1 MNIIN
6 FLEPGKSTNVIA
18 AAGTG
23 KTWFIISKIL
33 RLLLEDIEPDK
44 ITAITFTKKASSEMR
59 NRLNNKI
66 EDWSKMDDEE
76 ISSQLKEIGIHK
88 NNKMYSKK
96 AKKLFLKIQ
105 LNIKDIRI
113 STFDAFFLEILGQL
127 YLDKDIPNNIYE
139 NKQSM
144 LISKEVE
151 RKIFNKKFINNNLF
165 LKKHIEFLSK
175 HIGSFFN
182 TKKAIIEIIEK
193 KQYFLE
199 INKVVE
205 NEKSK
210 VKGKDKRVIIQKEK
224 LINFIINRF
233 EANKNLK
240 ENYANFFDDI
250 SSNEIN
256 VDKKISTIIN
266 FFFTKTDRLPR
277 KAVIKYFKKI
287 NVDIDNF
294 INQIFLYEES
304 IFFEIQESW
313 KILAKNFFEEYQ
325 NTLDDKNLHDF
336 SDNTWL
342 CYKKLSYLN
351 FDNWI
356 FYKISNSIHHLL
368 IDEFQD
374 TNFIQW
380 KIISLILNSMNDL
393 GSNNSVTI
401 VGDSKQSIYGFRGSE
416 PKLFDVCREFTKKK
430 FNAEE
435 LFLNE
440 SRRSTK
446 EIVSFVNSKFNTG
459 DKFCTK
465 INIQGNVEVNTL
477 KRNEDTENTVTE
489 AEIIASQIEDM
500 ILAKNLKYK
509 DIVILI
515 RNRTHICD
523 IENSLIKK
531 SIPVTTDKKESLLNN
546 VEIQDLFY
554 LLKYLVL
561 NEHNHYEL
569 FLLLTSPIFNF
580 NTKDIQKIN
589 TSEFEVLEEFLLNSK
604 YKDFI
609 KKWKKQVGKV
619 PMHDLIDII
628 YHDIDIIKLYECDN
642 SLKNKN
648 TKENFLKFLNMSLNF
663 NNGRFITPFQFLNH
677 LEKTKDNTDSYE
689 NLMEDSVKIMT
700 IHSAKGLE
708 SEVIFLA
715 QTYLPN
721 SRKSKLKIVPD
732 FNDDLSCKDLYLNIP
747 KVFKNNYY
755 IENNFLSY
763 NGKEILEENNL
774 LYVACTRAKKFLII
788 NGFTEKKYSQSWFSN
803 FLISQ

>member
-1 MNIIN
+1 MNINN

-44 ITAITFTKKASSEMR
+44 ITAITFTKKTASEMR

-66 EDWSKMDDEE
+66 EDWSKMNDEE
-76 ISSQLKEIGIHK
+76 INLQLKEIGIYK
-88 NNKMYSKK
+88 NNEQYTKK
-96 AKKLFLKIQ
+96 AKRLFLKIQ
-105 LNIKDIRI
+105 LNTKDIRI
-113 STFDAFFLEILGQL
+113 STFDSFFLEILGQL
-127 YLDKDIPNNIYE
+127 YLDKDVPSNVYE
-139 NKQSM
+139 NKQST

-151 RKIFNKKFINNNLF
+151 KKMFNAKFINNNLL
-165 LKKHIEFLSK
+165 LKKNIEFLTQ
-175 HIGSFFN
+175 HIGSYFN
-182 TKKAIIEIIEK
+182 TKKSITEIIEK

-199 INKVVE
+199 INKSIK
-205 NEKSK
+205 NEKIK
-210 VKGKDKRVIIQKEK
+210 IEDKNKKIIAQKEK
-224 LINFIINRF
+224 LINFIINNF
-233 EANKNLK
+233 EDNKNLK
-240 ENYANFFDDI
+240 ENYNNFFEEI
-250 SSNEIN
+250 SSNEIKI
-256 VDKKISTIIN
+256 DKKVSTIID
-266 FFFTKTDRLPR
+266 FFLTKTDRLPR
-277 KAVIKYFKKI
+277 KAITKYFNKI

-294 INQIFLYEES
+294 ISQIFLYEEK

-313 KILAKNFFEEYQ
+313 KILARNFFNEYQ
-325 NTLDDKNLHDF
+325 YSLEDKNLQDF

-380 KIISLILNSMNDL
+380 QIISLVLNSMNDL

-416 PKLFDVCREFTKKK
+416 PRLFDVCREFTKNK
-430 FNAEE
+430 FDAEE

-446 EIVSFVNSKFNTG
+446 EIINFVNSKFNTVN
-459 DKFCTK
+459 KFFTK
-465 INIQGNVEVNTL
+465 IDMRGCVEVNTL
-477 KRNEDTENTVTE
+477 EKYEHVENTINE
-489 AEIIASQIEDM
+489 ADVIAEQIEEM
-500 ILAKNLKYK
+500 VATKNLKYK
-509 DIVILI
+509 DIIILI
-515 RNRTHICD
+515 RNRTHLSD
-523 IENSLIKK
+523 IEDSLIKK

-546 VEIQDLFY
+546 LEIQDLFY
-554 LLKYLVL
+554 LLKYLIL
-561 NEHNHYEL
+561 DEHNQYEL
-569 FLLLTSPIFNF
+569 FLLLKSPIFNF
-580 NTKDIQKIN
+580 KIEDIQKIN
-589 TSEFEVLEEFLLNSK
+589 VKEFKALEKFLLNSK
-604 YKDFI
+604 YKDVI
-609 KKWKKQVGKV
+609 KKWKNQIGKV
-619 PMHDLIDII
+619 PMHDLIDMI
-628 YHDIDIIKLYECDN
+628 YHDIDIIKLYECSN
-642 SLKNKN
+642 LLKNKN

-663 NNGRFITPFQFLNH
+663 NNGRFISPFQFLNH
-677 LEKTKDNTDSYE
+677 LEKTKDKADSYE
-689 NLMEDSVKIMT
+689 NLMENSVKIMT

-715 QTYLPN
+715 QTYLLN
-721 SRKSKLKIVPD
+721 SRKNKIKIVPD

-747 KVFKNNYY
+747 KIFKNNYY

-763 NGKEILEENNL
+763 NRKEILEEDNL
-774 LYVACTRAKKFLII
+774 FYVACTRAKKFLII
-788 NGFTEKKYSQSWFSN
+788 NGFDEKKYSQSWFSN